1 MKDVLL
7 IVAINIVLIFISGS
21 IYYINKS
28 TENLLKDS
36 K

>member
-7 IVAINIVLIFISGS
+7 IVAINIVLIFISWS